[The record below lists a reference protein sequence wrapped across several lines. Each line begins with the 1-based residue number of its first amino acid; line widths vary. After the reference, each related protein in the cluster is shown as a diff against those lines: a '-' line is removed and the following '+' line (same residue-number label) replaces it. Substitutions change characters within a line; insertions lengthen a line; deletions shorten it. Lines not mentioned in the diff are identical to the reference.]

1 MALDHQI
8 IHTTLS
14 GNRLINEP
22 VTVVKSDIWVP
33 DHTHNINS
41 LSGLYTDHSP
51 QYLNAE
57 RGTDLFNTLI
67 EGVTFV
73 DNSDI
78 DGGTYP

>member
-1 MALDHQI
+1 MALDHQV

-33 DHTHNINS
+33 DHTHNIGS

-51 QYLNAE
+51 QYMTAE
-57 RGTDLFNTLI
+57 RASDLFNVLI

-78 DGGTYP
+78 DGGTYL